1 MTIPPRF
8 RRRPTLPRSRSSVAL
23 LAAAI
28 ALLGLTLVAAQTE
41 HGTSSAATSTKS
53 PAAASTVA
61 PGTAAKHPT
70 TPAKASTSPEIAESG
85 EGATSPVTPPSVP
98 AESQAGR
105 FTMPLKAWTKV
116 TDRFGAPRGNGLI
129 HGGIDLALSTHTP
142 VYAACTGTVESTS
155 YNSTYGNNVIIDCG
169 DSYETLYGHLSQ
181 ILVKAGD
188 AANSSL
194 VLGMS
199 GSTGY
204 STGEHLHFEIRY
216 QGIPVNPENFLD
228 FHIAPGT
235 PLSDGPIEFPG
246 SGGGSTP
253 GTSGDG
259 TATGDPGTA
268 SAASPATSA
277 TAPAPTK
284 TPTVTPTPTST
295 STPTPTPTPT
305 NTPTPTPR
313 PRPRATPTPP
323 VAF

>member
-41 HGTSSAATSTKS
+41 HGTSSAATSKS
-53 PAAASTVA
+53 PTAVSTVA
-61 PGTAAKHPT
+61 PGTAAKQATIPAT
-70 TPAKASTSPEIAESG
+70 TKPSPGTAESG

-98 AESQAGR
+98 PESQVGR

-181 ILVKAGD
+181 ILVKVGD
-188 AANSSL
+188 PANASL

-253 GTSGDG
+253 GSSDG
-259 TATGDPGTA
+259 TATGDAGTA
-268 SAASPATSA
+268 SAASPAPSD
-277 TAPAPTK
+277 TAPAPTN
-284 TPTVTPTPTST
+284 TSTVTPTPTST